1 MSEDNEPQNLQA
13 ELPAQEALSTFLRGM
28 VDHMHTH
35 QGLARTLATLMT
47 ARSGAL
53 TEGQSRPGGS
63 RHRPDR
69 PRSAR
74 RRRPRRCGCRCRHD
88 GAARHQRGPR
98 PPRLASRRRRLHHLG
113 TGRATPA
120 APLMSSAGPSDSPKG
135 TPGAA
140 PRARSTIAC
149 GTVSRSAFRYW
160 DGAADEDERPPE
172 RPATVG
178 YRDAARCRLSTSVR
192 DA

>member
-1 MSEDNEPQNLQA
+1 
-13 ELPAQEALSTFLRGM
+13 
-28 VDHMHTH
+28 
-35 QGLARTLATLMT
+35 
-47 ARSGAL
+47 
-53 TEGQSRPGGS
+53 
-63 RHRPDR
+63 
-69 PRSAR
+69 
-74 RRRPRRCGCRCRHD
+74 
-88 GAARHQRGPR
+88 
-98 PPRLASRRRRLHHLG
+98 
-113 TGRATPA
+113 
-120 APLMSSAGPSDSPKG
+120 MSSAGPSDSPKG